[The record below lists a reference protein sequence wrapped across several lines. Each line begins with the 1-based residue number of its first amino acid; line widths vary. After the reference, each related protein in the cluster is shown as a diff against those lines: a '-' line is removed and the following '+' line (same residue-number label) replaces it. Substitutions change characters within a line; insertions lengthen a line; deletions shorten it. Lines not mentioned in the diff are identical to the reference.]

1 MGLAVVG
8 RLTQRKVFKILARA
22 ASVVVAMTVAV
33 NSHGLKAGDAF
44 PELMGRYMNGNG
56 FYSSDLP
63 SGAKVVNFF
72 WVECQPCKKELPLLA
87 RKQAQYPDVSFIA
100 AHPEPDPETGEDYER
115 SVIKAFVDGLPAA
128 PRHTIA
134 LTHRAKEQYGIDAYP
149 ITLLINAEDKV
160 EAVLRGLDTNTINTL
175 ERWLRQQ

>member
-1 MGLAVVG
+1 
-8 RLTQRKVFKILARA
+8 
-22 ASVVVAMTVAV
+22 MTVVSAV
-33 NSHGLKAGDAF
+33 AGGLKRLKVLMLLLGVTVAFSSHALNVGDVF
-44 PELMGRYMNGNG
+44 PELVGRYMNDDG

-63 SGAKVVNFF
+63 SGVKVVNFF

-87 RKQAQYPDVSFIA
+87 RKQAQYPQVSFVA
-100 AHPEPDPETGEDYER
+100 AHPEPDPETGEDYPL
-115 SVIKAFVDGLPAA
+115 SAIKAFVDRLPAA
-128 PRHTIA
+128 PRHTVA

>member
-1 MGLAVVG
+1 MGSNRKFNRLVILVLVFLASMVPLGGHTLEVG
-8 RLTQRKVFKILARA
+8 D
-22 ASVVVAMTVAV
+22 S
-33 NSHGLKAGDAF
+33 F
-44 PELMGRYMNGNG
+44 PELIGKYLNDDG

-63 SGAKVVNFF
+63 SGVKVVNFF

-87 RKQAQYPDVSFIA
+87 RKQAQYPQVSFVA
-100 AHPEPDPETGEDYER
+100 AHPEPDPETGEDYPL
-115 SVIKAFVDGLPAA
+115 SVIKTFVDRLPAA
-128 PRHTIA
+128 PRHTVA

-160 EAVLRGLDTNTINTL
+160 EAVLRGLDANTVNTL